1 MAILLCLRILW
12 KRLAMYLS
20 PSSLRITGL
29 WDAAR
34 TQNVCKQEVRDW
46 RNELLLGGLKL
57 RNVVVT
63 QVEHL
68 KDASDS
74 KWQHEFLR
82 VHVLHRDT
90 GESLTLI
97 VDRDFWPRDPEA
109 PPVGVEVPGGNIN
122 PTATGSSSQ
131 AARTEPARELV
142 PITAGQES
150 QLDDW
155 VCYKKDVPEE
165 GERRGLIYTS
175 VGKLFQTSTK
185 VFSGREALDRVHR
198 GIGDLEKRLSPTTL
212 HLQSLIFP
220 ESTQPSVTDV
230 AFFLTAVSEFAPK
243 YHVGAFQC
251 YWFAR
256 AACDGM
262 CTQFQGELSGGPD
275 AAKMGMWNMAVA
287 RYVNPSKSIMDE
299 YKVAKAN
306 HMKYLHEVTKAA
318 RAKGHEEGGE
328 ERRRLEEE
336 VQAGI
341 EERRRLEAEVQ
352 TGIEERQQMEE
363 ERRQMEEERRRMEEK
378 HQEELAE
385 IRAELAA
392 R

>member
-1 MAILLCLRILW
+1 MSF
-12 KRLAMYLS
+12 S
-20 PSSLRITGL
+20 PSSLQINGL

-34 TQNVCKQEVRDW
+34 LRATCKGEVKAW
-46 RNELLLGGLKL
+46 RNELLFGGYLEP
-57 RNVVVT
+57 RTVVVT

-68 KDASDS
+68 KDGSDS

-97 VDRDFWPRDPEA
+97 VDRDFWPKDLET
-109 PPVGVEVPGGNIN
+109 PPTGVEIPGGNGN
-122 PTATGSSSQ
+122 PTAGGSSSP
-131 AARTEPARELV
+131 ATPTEPARELV
-142 PITAGQES
+142 PITAGQGS
-150 QLDDW
+150 QLDDS
-155 VCYKKDVPEE
+155 VHHKKDVPEE
-165 GERRGLIYTS
+165 GERRGLIYTFS
-175 VGKLFQTSTK
+175 GKLFQSSTK
-185 VFSGREALDRVHR
+185 HFSDRKALDRVHR
-198 GIGDLEKRLSPTTL
+198 GIGDLEKQLASTTL

-220 ESTQPSVTDV
+220 ESAEPCILDV

-262 CTQFQGELSGGPD
+262 CTQFRGELSDGPD
-275 AAKMGMWNMAVA
+275 AAKMGMWKTAVV
-287 RYVNPSKSIMDE
+287 RYVNPSQSIMDE

-306 HMKYLHEVTKAA
+306 HMKNLHKLTDAARAEVREEANQERRRLEEEVHKLTDAA
-318 RAKGHEEGGE
+318 RAKGREEGSE

-341 EERRRLEAEVQ
+341 EERRR
-352 TGIEERQQMEE
+352 MEE
-363 ERRQMEEERRRMEEK
+363 D
-378 HQEELAE
+378 LAKL
-385 IRAELAA
+385 RAELAA